1 MFLVFKASIIFQT
14 TKQQDA
20 AFWILLAILVPSNA
34 AAFHELNGFL
44 PQHFRLNQ
52 EVVLEANLPI
62 IHS

>member
-20 AFWILLAILVPSNA
+20 AFWILKANCNA
-34 AAFHELNGFL
+34 AVFHELSGFL
-44 PQHFRLNQ
+44 PQHLSLDQ
-52 EVVLEANLPI
+52 EAALEANLPS